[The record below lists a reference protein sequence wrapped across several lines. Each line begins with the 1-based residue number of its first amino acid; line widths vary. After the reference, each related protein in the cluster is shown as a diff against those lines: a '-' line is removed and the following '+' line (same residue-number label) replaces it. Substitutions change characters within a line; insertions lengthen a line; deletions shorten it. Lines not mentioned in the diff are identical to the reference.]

1 MWIVEYRELIRI
13 LTISDLKVKY
23 QSSVLGF
30 AWSLLNPLLMMLVLY
45 LVFNNVFKSNQ
56 DHFALYLLIGIISW
70 RFLSIG
76 TASSMTAIVGKPS
89 LVTKI
94 YIPRQVLVMSTVLSS
109 FISSILEF
117 LVLVP
122 LLIILGAGISPYI
135 LLFPVIHIIY
145 FMIVYGISL
154 ILAALY
160 VYYRDLNQ
168 IWDVLIQ
175 IGFFLSPIVYPL
187 PDSAARVHEILH
199 AESNHGIV
207 TDVPGRAALPSAAHA
222 GECCPNTG
230 SGAGYH
236 GRGLSGLQEAGAQVC
251 RGDLEMALPFAD
263 INIGLDK
270 LNISSGSRQREEY
283 QQQCHS
289 GGRR

>member
-1 MWIVEYRELIRI
+1 MWIVEYRELIKI

-45 LVFNNVFKSNQ
+45 LVFNNVFKTNQ
-56 DHFALYLLIGIISW
+56 DQFALYILIGIISW
-70 RFLSIG
+70 RFFAIG
-76 TASSMTAIVGKPS
+76 TSASMMAIVGKSS

-135 LLFPVIHIIY
+135 LLFPVIHLIY
-145 FMIVYGISL
+145 FLIVYGISL
-154 ILAALY
+154 ILASLY

-187 PDSAARVHEILH
+187 STVPPQYLKYYMLNPITALMQMYRDVLLYHRPPSLTYMAFTLAVGLVIMVAGSLVFKRLERRFAEEI
-199 AESNHGIV
+199 
-207 TDVPGRAALPSAAHA
+207 
-222 GECCPNTG
+222 
-230 SGAGYH
+230 
-236 GRGLSGLQEAGAQVC
+236 
-251 RGDLEMALPFAD
+251 
-263 INIGLDK
+263 
-270 LNISSGSRQREEY
+270 
-283 QQQCHS
+283 
-289 GGRR
+289 

>member
-1 MWIVEYRELIRI
+1 MWIFEYRELIKI

-45 LVFNNVFKSNQ
+45 LVFSNVFNANQ
-56 DHFALYLLIGIISW
+56 DHFALYILIGIVSW
-70 RFLSIG
+70 RFMSIG
-76 TASSMTAIVGKPS
+76 TTGSMNAIVGKPS

-135 LLFPVIHIIY
+135 LLFPFIHIIY
-145 FMIVYGISL
+145 FLIVYGVSL
-154 ILAALY
+154 MLAALF

-187 PDSAARVHEILH
+187 STVPQEYLRYYMLNPITALIQMYR
-199 AESNHGIV
+199 
-207 TDVPGRAALPSAAHA
+207 DVLLYHRLPALQDAALTLAVGLAIVVA
-222 GECCPNTG
+222 GNWVFK
-230 SGAGYH
+230 
-236 GRGLSGLQEAGAQVC
+236 R
-251 RGDLEMALPFAD
+251 LERRFA
-263 INIGLDK
+263 
-270 LNISSGSRQREEY
+270 EEI
-283 QQQCHS
+283 
-289 GGRR
+289 

>member
-1 MWIVEYRELIRI
+1 MWIIEYRELIKI

-45 LVFNNVFKSNQ
+45 LVFNNVFKNNQ
-56 DHFALYLLIGIISW
+56 NHFALYLLIGIISW

-76 TASSMTAIVGKPS
+76 TSASMMAIVGKPS

-94 YIPRQVLVMSTVLSS
+94 YIPRQVLVMSSVLSS

-122 LLIILGAGISPYI
+122 LLIILGAGVSPYI
-135 LLFPVIHIIY
+135 LLFPVIHLIY

-187 PDSAARVHEILH
+187 TTVPPQYLMYYRLNPITALMQMNRDVLLYHQPPAL
-199 AESNHGIV
+199 
-207 TDVPGRAALPSAAHA
+207 TDIALTLAAALIIMAA
-222 GECCPNTG
+222 G
-230 SGAGYH
+230 SLVFK
-236 GRGLSGLQEAGAQVC
+236 R
-251 RGDLEMALPFAD
+251 LERRFA
-263 INIGLDK
+263 
-270 LNISSGSRQREEY
+270 EEI
-283 QQQCHS
+283 
-289 GGRR
+289 

>member
-1 MWIVEYRELIRI
+1 MWIVEYRELIKI

-45 LVFNNVFKSNQ
+45 LVFSNVFKANQ

-76 TASSMTAIVGKPS
+76 TSASMMAIVGKSS

-94 YIPRQVLVMSTVLSS
+94 YIPRQVLVVSTVLSS

-122 LLIILGAGISPYI
+122 LLIILGAGFSPYI
-135 LLFPVIHIIY
+135 LLFPVIHMVY
-145 FMIVYGISL
+145 FLIVYGISL
-154 ILAALY
+154 ILASLY

-187 PDSAARVHEILH
+187 TTVPPQYMKYYMLNPITVMIQMYRDVLLYHRPPALQDLALTLAVGLAIVAAGSLIFKRLERRFAEEI
-199 AESNHGIV
+199 
-207 TDVPGRAALPSAAHA
+207 
-222 GECCPNTG
+222 
-230 SGAGYH
+230 
-236 GRGLSGLQEAGAQVC
+236 
-251 RGDLEMALPFAD
+251 
-263 INIGLDK
+263 
-270 LNISSGSRQREEY
+270 
-283 QQQCHS
+283 
-289 GGRR
+289 

>member
-1 MWIVEYRELIRI
+1 MWIVEYRELIKI

-45 LVFNNVFKSNQ
+45 FVFNNVFKSNQ

-70 RFLSIG
+70 RFLANG
-76 TASSMTAIVGKPS
+76 TSASMGAIVGKSS

-94 YIPRQVLVMSTVLSS
+94 YIPRQVLVMSAALSC

-122 LLIILGAGISPYI
+122 LLIFLGAGLSPYI
-135 LLFPVIHIIY
+135 LLFPVIHLIY

-154 ILAALY
+154 ILASLY

-187 PDSAARVHEILH
+187 TTVPPEYMKYYMLNPMTALIQMYR
-199 AESNHGIV
+199 
-207 TDVPGRAALPSAAHA
+207 DVLLYHRLPSLEDTALTMCAGLILMAA
-222 GECCPNTG
+222 G
-230 SGAGYH
+230 SLIFK
-236 GRGLSGLQEAGAQVC
+236 R
-251 RGDLEMALPFAD
+251 LERRFA
-263 INIGLDK
+263 
-270 LNISSGSRQREEY
+270 EEI
-283 QQQCHS
+283 
-289 GGRR
+289 

>member
-1 MWIVEYRELIRI
+1 MWIIEYRELIKI

-45 LVFNNVFKSNQ
+45 LVFSNVFKANQ
-56 DHFALYLLIGIISW
+56 DHFALYLLIGIVSW
-70 RFLSIG
+70 RFLAIG
-76 TASSMTAIVGKPS
+76 SSASMGAIVGKSS

-94 YIPRQVLVMSTVLSS
+94 YIPRQVLVMSTVLSC

-135 LLFPVIHIIY
+135 LLFPFIHVIY
-145 FMIVYGISL
+145 FLIVYGLSL

-187 PDSAARVHEILH
+187 STVPPAYLKYYLLNPITALMQMYR
-199 AESNHGIV
+199 
-207 TDVPGRAALPSAAHA
+207 DVLLYHRPPALENVAL
-222 GECCPNTG
+222 TL
-230 SGAGYH
+230 GAGLILMVI
-236 GRGLSGLQEAGAQVC
+236 GTMVFKR
-251 RGDLEMALPFAD
+251 LERRFA
-263 INIGLDK
+263 
-270 LNISSGSRQREEY
+270 EEI
-283 QQQCHS
+283 
-289 GGRR
+289 

>member
-1 MWIVEYRELIRI
+1 MWIIEYRELIKI

-45 LVFNNVFKSNQ
+45 LVFSNVFKANQ
-56 DHFALYLLIGIISW
+56 DHFALYLLIGIVSW
-70 RFLSIG
+70 RFLAIG
-76 TASSMTAIVGKPS
+76 SSASMGAIVGKSS

-135 LLFPVIHIIY
+135 LLFPFIHVIY
-145 FMIVYGISL
+145 FLIVYGLSL

-187 PDSAARVHEILH
+187 STVPPAYLKYYLLNPITALMQMYR
-199 AESNHGIV
+199 
-207 TDVPGRAALPSAAHA
+207 DVLLYHRPPALENVAL
-222 GECCPNTG
+222 TL
-230 SGAGYH
+230 GAGLILMVI
-236 GRGLSGLQEAGAQVC
+236 GTMVFKR
-251 RGDLEMALPFAD
+251 LERRFA
-263 INIGLDK
+263 
-270 LNISSGSRQREEY
+270 EEI
-283 QQQCHS
+283 
-289 GGRR
+289 